1 MEFTRVVQ
9 EEQEF
14 LDLCESYDVT
24 IWSWSPLSII
34 WYGGSSSLRIS
45 TYHHPIGIRGC
56 QHSQSQV
63 NQQISQFKTDLALS
77 EIPFEIT
84 SLISRSQITLHTR
97 KIPLCPVTCP
107 NSQHILC
114 SWWHQPLNICSPA
127 TQQPVVW
134 VEGSLRSWARES
146 NYHFVMCAVEDG
158 WEGADMMCW
167 RVYHSTINIT
177 IRS

>member
-14 LDLCESYDVT
+14 LDLCASYDVT

-114 SWWHQPLNICSPA
+114 SSWWWWHQPLNICSPSHSA
-127 TQQPVVW
+127 AS
-134 VEGSLRSWARES
+134 SLSW
-146 NYHFVMCAVEDG
+146 G
-158 WEGADMMCW
+158 
-167 RVYHSTINIT
+167 IT
-177 IRS
+177 LLMSWGI